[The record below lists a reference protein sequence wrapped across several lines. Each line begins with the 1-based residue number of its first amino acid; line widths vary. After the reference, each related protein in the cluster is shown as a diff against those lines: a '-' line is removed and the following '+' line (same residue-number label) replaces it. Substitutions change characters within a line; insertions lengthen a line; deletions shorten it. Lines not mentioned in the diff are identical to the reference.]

1 MGTPSRFPCR
11 EGVVLAAAFEKAWG
25 LGVWSL
31 DGVCVPAFRSARIV
45 RPLRLSH
52 AVAALAFVL
61 SGWGARAAPQDAQ
74 GSVQMW
80 VTTADR
86 SSLLARGPDIV
97 LSEAPQAAEIT
108 IDDTRRYQ
116 KIVGFGAALTDA
128 SAWLIENRMSPAQR
142 AALLADLF
150 GPAPGLKLSFTRLT
164 IGASDFS
171 QHEYS
176 FDDVAKGQR
185 DPGLSH
191 FSIAPA
197 RAAVLPVLKRMLA
210 LNPDLKVMAS
220 PWSAPAWMKT
230 SHSMIGGTL
239 ARRDYGVFARYL
251 VRYAEAF
258 AAEGVPIYALT
269 VQNEPNF
276 TPKNYPGM
284 HMTARQ
290 RARLVGD
297 YLGPLLAKR
306 SEAPKVLD
314 WDHNWDVPQS
324 PLAVLADPKASRYV
338 AGVAWHC
345 YAGDVSVQGR
355 VHDAYP
361 AKETWLTECSGG
373 GWSPESDAL
382 IWMAKNLMVRGTR
395 QWARGVLLWNL
406 ALDENA
412 GPHFGGCEN
421 CRGVVTID
429 SNSGAVTRNAEYYVL
444 AHASRFVRPGAV
456 RIDSG
461 ASPEGLSQ
469 VAFRNADDGS
479 RVLIV
484 VNSGAEPRLLAV
496 KDGGRGFSATVPPMA
511 LATFVW
517 PDPALPAS
525 GAPSVPQ

>member
-1 MGTPSRFPCR
+1 MRSLAVFSMSIYRSARAFRAVRRGCA
-11 EGVVLAAAFEKAWG
+11 AAAF
-25 LGVWSL
+25 S
-31 DGVCVPAFRSARIV
+31 F
-45 RPLRLSH
+45 
-52 AVAALAFVL
+52 VAIGCNAQ
-61 SGWGARAAPQDAQ
+61 AAPQRAQ
-74 GSVQMW
+74 AVAQMW

-86 SSLLARGPDIV
+86 SSVLARVPDIA
-97 LSEAPQAAEIT
+97 LSEAPRAAEIT
-108 IDDTRRYQ
+108 VDVTRRYQ
-116 KIVGFGAALTDA
+116 EIVGFGAALTDA
-128 SAWLIENRMSPAQR
+128 SAWLIENRMSPTQR

-150 GPAPGLKLSFTRLT
+150 GPAPGLRLSFTRLT
-164 IGASDFS
+164 VGASDFS
-171 QHEYS
+171 LRDYS
-176 FDDVAKGQR
+176 FDDVAKGHR

-197 RAAVLPVLKRMLA
+197 RGAVLPLLKRMLA
-210 LNPDLKVMAS
+210 INPDLKVMAS

-230 SHSMIGGTL
+230 GQSMIGGTL
-239 ARRDYGVFARYL
+239 ARREYGVFARYL
-251 VRYAEAF
+251 VRYVDAF

-276 TPKNYPGM
+276 TPKDYPGM
-284 HMTARQ
+284 HLTARQ
-290 RARLVGD
+290 RARLIAG
-297 YLGPLLAKR
+297 YLGPRLATR
-306 SEAPKVLD
+306 PAAPRILD

-324 PLAVLADPKASRYV
+324 PLAVLADSKASRYV

-345 YAGDVSVQGR
+345 YAGDVSAQGR

-373 GWSPESDAL
+373 GWSSESDAL
-382 IWMAKNLMVRGTR
+382 IWMAKNLIVGGTR
-395 QWARGVLLWNL
+395 QWAKGVLLWNL

-429 SNSGAVTRNAEYYVL
+429 SKTGAVTRNAEYYVL

-461 ASPEGLSQ
+461 ASPEGIDQ

-484 VNSGAEPRLLAV
+484 VNSGADVRAITV
-496 KDGGRGFSATVPPMA
+496 KDGDCGFSAAIPAKA
-511 LATFVW
+511 LATITW
-517 PDPALPAS
+517 PDPALPPS
-525 GAPSVPQ
+525 GAPSVPE